1 MCDLGQHRIRS
12 SVPHNSS
19 VQQIVEALQRLHH
32 ASDLSFRHHGNALV
46 AAVLP
51 ATTDI
56 GKSIEGRIWELTL
69 AGQATQLTHGP
80 GCDGMPRCSPVDK
93 RLAFVSDRLMSGRM
107 SLFLLEQDG
116 SSTPLGNL
124 SGSVEQAT
132 WTPDASALFVL
143 AADRGL
149 DSSACDGAVRL
160 WWGEKPDPEPVRPNT
175 AWRRLFRVSASD
187 GMTIEVGPDQRTVWD
202 FDLIDERRAVALVSA
217 DSSER
222 GWHRANLVLL
232 DLHSRSVQ
240 HVYRSRWQMQGP
252 TADPS
257 GRRVAFVEGWASDR
271 GLVAGGIRVVD
282 LASGET
288 SPVAGEVLTDI
299 SFVHWRDPM
308 RLLFAG
314 WSEFGTTYGVVH
326 LDTGVEWQER
336 EDAVVSD
343 SRFLAKVSAAPDGS
357 GLAAVREA
365 DHQAPEVV
373 FRTSQETLWR
383 PLSTFND
390 GAMAGLELAP
400 EIREVEWCGHDDL
413 PIRGLLL
420 LPRDRPA
427 NPSALVVSVHGGPT
441 LSVKHAFDP
450 GQVLPLAAAGYAVLL
465 PNYRGS
471 IGRGPEFTLAN
482 LGDPGGA
489 EFQDILHGVDWCV
502 DQGIADIERVG
513 ITGVSYGGYMTAWA
527 VATSDRFRAAVMI
540 SGISNLLSCHY
551 TCNHAFCEFIVGGA
565 HTEPEA
571 QRLLVERSPLIHVAT
586 ASTPTLILHGAED
599 RCTPL
604 GQAEEFYRALA
615 DQGVETEIV
624 TYPREGHGFQE
635 RAHQLDAW
643 QRSVAWFDRHLKGR
657 E

>member
-1 MCDLGQHRIRS
+1 MLY
-12 SVPHNSS
+12 NAS
-19 VQQIVEALQRLHH
+19 VQQTVEALQRLHR
-32 ASDLSFRHHGNALV
+32 ASDLSFRHDGNALV

-51 ATTDI
+51 TAIEI
-56 GKSIEGRIWELTL
+56 GESIQGRIWELTL
-69 AGQATQLTHGP
+69 EGGATQLTHGP
-80 GCDGMPRCSPVDK
+80 GYDGMPRCSPVDK
-93 RLAFVSDRLMSGRM
+93 RLAFVSDRLMAGRM

-116 SSTPLGNL
+116 GSTPLGNL
-124 SGSVEQAT
+124 SGSVEQVA

-160 WWGEKPDPEPVRPNT
+160 WWDEKPDPESVRPNT

-187 GMTIEVGPDQRTVWD
+187 GMTTEVGPDQRTVWD

-232 DLHSRSVQ
+232 DLYGRSVQ
-240 HVYRSRWQMQGP
+240 HIYRSRWQMQGP

-271 GLVAGGIRVVD
+271 GLVAGRIRVVD
-282 LASGET
+282 LVSGET
-288 SPVAGEVLTDI
+288 SSVAKEVLTDI
-299 SFVHWRDPM
+299 SFVQWRDPM
-308 RLLFAG
+308 SLLFAG
-314 WSEFGTTYGVVH
+314 WTEFGTTYGVVH
-326 LDTGVEWQER
+326 LDTGVEWQAR

-343 SRFLAKVSAAPDGS
+343 SRFLARISPAPDGS

-373 FRTSQETLWR
+373 FRTSRESPWR
-383 PLSTFND
+383 QLSTFND
-390 GAMAGLELAP
+390 RATVSLEFSP
-400 EIREVEWCGHDDL
+400 EVREVEWRGHNDL

-420 LPRDRPA
+420 LPPDPPA
-427 NPSALVVSVHGGPT
+427 HPSTLIVSVHGGPT

-450 GQVLPLAAAGYAVLL
+450 GLVLPLAAVGHAVLL

-471 IGRGPEFTLAN
+471 IGRGPEFTQAN

-502 DQGIADIERVG
+502 DQGIADNERVG

-527 VATSDRFRAAVMI
+527 AATSDRFRAAVMI

-571 QRLLVERSPLIHVAT
+571 QRLMIERSPLVHVAST
-586 ASTPTLILHGAED
+586 NTPTLILHGTED

-615 DQGVETEIV
+615 DQGVETEFV
-624 TYPREGHGFQE
+624 AYPREGHGLQE
-635 RAHQLDAW
+635 RIHQVDAW

>member
-1 MCDLGQHRIRS
+1 MSDRGQHSIRE
-12 SVPHNSS
+12 SVPGNGN
-19 VQQIVEALQRLHH
+19 VQQILEALQRLRH
-32 ASDLSFRHHGNALV
+32 ASDLSFRQDGHALV

-51 ATTDI
+51 AAIEI

-69 AGQATQLTHGP
+69 EGEATQLTHGP
-80 GCDGMPRCSPVDK
+80 GCDGMPRCSPVDG
-93 RLAFVSDRLMSGRM
+93 RLAFVSDRLMPGRM
-107 SLFLLEQDG
+107 SLFLLDQDG
-116 SSTPLGNL
+116 SSTPLANVP
-124 SGSVEQAT
+124 GSVEQAI
-132 WTPDASALFVL
+132 WTPDATALFVL

-160 WWGEKPDPEPVRPNT
+160 WWDEKPDPERMRPNA

-187 GMTIEVGPDQRTVWD
+187 GLTTEVGPDRRTVWD
-202 FDLIDERRAVALVSA
+202 FDLIDEQRAVALVSA

-232 DLHSRSVQ
+232 NLQGRSEQ
-240 HVYRSRWQMQGP
+240 FIYRSRWQMQGP
-252 TADPS
+252 TVDPS

-282 LASGET
+282 LDSGET
-288 SPVAGEVLTDI
+288 YLVAEEILTDI
-299 SFVHWRDPM
+299 SFVRWHGQTN
-308 RLLFAG
+308 LLFAG
-314 WSEFGTTYGVVH
+314 WTEFGTTYGVVN
-326 LDTGVEWQER
+326 LDTGVEWQEC

-343 SRFLAKVSAAPDGS
+343 SRFLAKVLPAPDGS

-365 DHQAPEVV
+365 DHQAPEIV
-373 FRTSQETLWR
+373 FRASREAPWR
-383 PLSTFND
+383 QLSTFND
-390 GAMAGLELAP
+390 RVVAGLELSLD
-400 EIREVEWCGHDDL
+400 IREVEWRGHDDL

-420 LPRDRPA
+420 LPPA
-427 NPSALVVSVHGGPT
+427 RTADPSTLIVSVHGGPT

-471 IGRGPEFTLAN
+471 IGRGMEFTQAN

-489 EFQDILHGVDWCV
+489 EFQDILCGVDWCA
-502 DQGIADIERVG
+502 DQGIANVERVG

-571 QRLLVERSPLIHVAT
+571 QRLMVDRSPLIHVAT
-586 ASTPTLILHGAED
+586 ASTPTLILHGTED

-615 DQGVETEIV
+615 DQGVETELV

-635 RAHQLDAW
+635 RAHQVDAW